1 MTANFEP
8 AEEPESDAELVCT
21 CGQRCSLHVLDHSR
35 EFGQRISLLLKNPIE
50 NNVITNSPSN
60 SQRLPPD
67 MRKNILITVFDT
79 GGHIFSELFKILA
92 TFCETKIWRYVV
104 SATTL
109 ALSYR
114 IIEIVRDMSFRIN
127 GF

>member
-1 MTANFEP
+1 
-8 AEEPESDAELVCT
+8 
-21 CGQRCSLHVLDHSR
+21 
-35 EFGQRISLLLKNPIE
+35 
-50 NNVITNSPSN
+50 
-60 SQRLPPD
+60 

-114 IIEIVRDMSFRIN
+114 IIEIVRDMSARVQFIFITHNKSTMELASQLVGVTMHEPGVSRLVTVDVDEAVRLAAV
-127 GF
+127 